1 VEVVLPERDGRAAAL
16 RPVARGYHLGEVSGV
31 GAGDLYLY
39 RLYREDGVVER
50 PDPASR
56 SQPQGVHGPSLVVE
70 PAFAWRDGGWRG
82 PPLSDYVL
90 YELHVGTFTPEGDFA
105 AVIPRLAELKELGV
119 TAVELMPVAQFP
131 GERNW
136 GYDGAYPFAVQAS
149 YGGARGLKELVQA
162 CHRTGLAAVLD
173 VVYNH
178 LGPEGNYL
186 REFGPYFSDR
196 YHGPWGEAVNF
207 DGPHS
212 DEVCRYFLENALR
225 WLEEFHFD
233 ALRLD
238 AVHAI
243 WDLSAR
249 PFLAM
254 LAERVRGLAA
264 EGGRRLH
271 LIAETAANDSRT
283 IRPAEQ
289 GGLHLDGQWN
299 DDFHHALHTLL
310 TGERDGYYQDFGRLE
325 DLAKSY
331 REAYVYTG
339 QYSPYYRRRQ
349 GNPATGL
356 EPWRF
361 VVFSQNHDQVGN
373 RMLGERLGRLAGFEA
388 QKLAAAAVILSPFL
402 PLLFM
407 GQEYGETAPF
417 PYFISHGDPELVEAV
432 RAGRKEEFSAFAWQ
446 GEPPDP
452 QDPATREAAVLAW
465 ESRKRGGHAELWALH
480 RELLRLRRE
489 EPALAVNQS
498 SVETAC
504 LEEPGVLVVLRG
516 RGLRRAALVLNFGG
530 GETSPGPLPPGGPW
544 QKALD
549 TADPR
554 WGGPGSPAPE
564 RCDPRVRPWRL
575 APHSAVLYTSY
586 RED

>member
-1 VEVVLPERDGRAAAL
+1 VEVVLAGQSRRSAELEPSG
-16 RPVARGYHLGEVSGV
+16 RGYFAGEVAGV
-31 GAGDLYLY
+31 GPGDDYLY
-39 RLYREDGVVER
+39 RLHRDDGAVER

-56 SQPQGVHGPSLVVE
+56 SQPHGVHGPSRVLD
-70 PAFAWRDGGWRG
+70 PAFAWRDAGWRG
-82 PPLSDYVL
+82 PGLGDYVL
-90 YELHVGTFTPEGDFA
+90 YELHVGTFTPHGTFRA
-105 AVIPRLAELKELGV
+105 AIPRLAELKELGV

-136 GYDGAYPFAVQAS
+136 GYDGVYPFAAQES
-149 YGGARGLKELVQA
+149 YGGADGLKELVQA
-162 CHRTGLAAVLD
+162 CHRAGLAAVLD

-186 REFGPYFSDR
+186 REFGPYFSDSYR
-196 YHGPWGEAVNF
+196 GPWGEAVNF

-212 DEVCRYFLENALR
+212 DEVCRYFIENALM
-225 WLEEFHFD
+225 WLDEFHFD

-243 WDLSAR
+243 WDFSAR
-249 PFLAM
+249 PFLAL
-254 LAERVRGLAA
+254 LAERARELARA
-264 EGGRRLH
+264 SGRRLH
-271 LIAETAANDSRT
+271 LIAETAANDSRAL
-283 IRPAEQ
+283 RPPEQ
-289 GGLHLDGQWN
+289 GGLHLHAQWN

-310 TGERDGYYQDFGRLE
+310 TGEGDGYYQDFGRLE

-349 GNPATGL
+349 GNPTTGL
-356 EPWRF
+356 GAERF

-373 RMLGERLGRLAGFEA
+373 RMLGERLGPLAGFEA
-388 QKLAAAAVILSPFL
+388 EKLAAAAVILSPFL

-432 RAGRKEEFSAFAWQ
+432 RRGRKEEFSAFAWQ

-452 QDPATREAAVLAW
+452 QDPATRDAAVLAW
-465 ESRKRGGHAELWALH
+465 ESRERAGHAELWALH

-489 EPALAVNQS
+489 ESGLAGGRS
-498 SVETAC
+498 RLETAC
-504 LEEPGVLVVLRG
+504 LEEERVLVVLRS
-516 RGLRRAALVLNFGG
+516 RGPHRAALLLNFG
-530 GETSPGPLPPGGPW
+530 EAPAAPGPLLPAGRW
-544 QKALD
+544 RKALD
-549 TADPR
+549 TAEAR
-554 WGGPGSPAPE
+554 WAGPGSPAPDSLDSPDE
-564 RCDPRVRPWRL
+564 PPAL
-575 APHSAVLYTSY
+575 APHSAVLYTAS
-586 RED
+586 REE